1 MRRAAKNVRLNKA
14 KKGVKKMVAHNAGKK
29 GGAKKGGRVTS
40 KGPAPV
46 NKAAFA
52 LPSLEEMQSQ
62 LPPGAKLPG
71 LDP

>member
-1 MRRAAKNVRLNKA
+1 MRKMMQQMGKGPGRRKN
-14 KKGVKKMVAHNAGKK
+14 KKGKK

-71 LDP
+71 LDQ